1 MWNNMLYHWFSELI
15 LGLNKIILGIEC
27 SIMQSTWYYSI
38 TVSSIIFIVLK
49 ATINIDISL
58 PT

>member
-1 MWNNMLYHWFSELI
+1 MCNDMLCNWFSELI
-15 LGLNKIILGIEC
+15 LGLNKIILGIES

-49 ATINIDISL
+49 TTINIDISL

>member
-15 LGLNKIILGIEC
+15 LGLNKIILGIES

-49 ATINIDISL
+49 ITINIDISL